1 MFNKMLRSLFIMTA
15 LVILAATTAI
25 AQKDI
30 RTERVKF
37 KKGSNSAV
45 VESSITGYE
54 TVDYIL
60 GARKGQYMN
69 VSLATDNTANYFNIL
84 APGENEVA
92 MFNGSI
98 GANQYEGILP
108 KSGDYKVRV
117 YMMRS
122 AARRNEAAKYRLE
135 MIISDA
141 GDKSSSL
148 SNGHSGGDALVEGT
162 KYNATGNIPC
172 SMPSGQPVGSCPFGV
187 IRKGNGNATVTV
199 TKPDGRTRA
208 IFFENGK
215 AIGADISQADPGDFG
230 ASRESDVTVI
240 HIDNERYDIPDAV
253 IFGG

>member
-1 MFNKMLRSLFIMTA
+1 MFSKMLRSLFIMTA
-15 LVILAATTAI
+15 LVILTAATAI

-30 RTERVKF
+30 RTERIKF
-37 KKGSNSAV
+37 KKGSNSTV

-69 VSLATDNTANYFNIL
+69 VSMATDNTANYFNIL

-122 AARRNEAAKYRLE
+122 AARRNEVAKYRLE
-135 MIISDA
+135 MIITDA

-148 SNGHSGGDALVEGT
+148 GNGHSGGDALVEGT

-172 SMPSGQPVGSCPFGV
+172 AMLSGQPVGSCPFGV

-199 TKPDGRTRA
+199 TNPDGRSRA

-230 ASRESDVTVI
+230 ASRESDVTVVLI
-240 HIDNERYDIPDAV
+240 GNERYDIPDAV

>member
-1 MFNKMLRSLFIMTA
+1 MFSKMLRSLFIMTA
-15 LVILAATTAI
+15 LVFLAATTAI

-30 RTERVKF
+30 RTERVQF

-60 GARKGQYMN
+60 GARKGQHMN
-69 VSLATDNTANYFNIL
+69 VSMATDNTANYFNIL

-92 MFNGSI
+92 IFNGSI
-98 GANQYEGILP
+98 GANQYEGVLP
-108 KSGDYKVRV
+108 RTGDYKVRV

-122 AARRNEAAKYRLE
+122 AARRNEVAKYRLE
-135 MIISDA
+135 MIITDA

-148 SNGHSGGDALVEGT
+148 SNGHSGDDALVEGS

-172 SMPSGQPVGSCPFGV
+172 AMPSGQPVGSRPFGV

-215 AIGADISQADPGDFG
+215 AIGADISQADPVDFG
-230 ASRESDVTVI
+230 ASHESNVTTV
-240 HIDNERYDIPDAV
+240 HIGNERYDIPDAV

>member
-1 MFNKMLRSLFIMTA
+1 MSRSVWIFFFVSVTGFLSASM
-15 LVILAATTAI
+15 AI
-25 AQKDI
+25 ARDDMREQ
-30 RTERVKF
+30 RVQF
-37 KKGSNSAV
+37 EPGDATATV
-45 VESSITGYE
+45 DGTITGYE
-54 TVDYIL
+54 AVDYLL
-60 GARKGQYMN
+60 GARAGQTMS
-69 VSLATDNTANYFNIL
+69 VTMTTDHGATYFNVL
-84 APGENEVA
+84 PPDSEDEADFV
-92 MFNGSI
+92 GST
-98 GANQYEGILP
+98 EGNSF
-108 KSGDYKVRV
+108 SGRLDLDGDWKVRV

-240 HIDNERYDIPDAV
+240 HIGNERYDIPDAV